1 MLPTYT
7 SEIVSPAAE
16 SLPAGVPETTV
27 LPTLQ
32 PADSLYQTARAAGQY
47 LEAARANA
55 TRRAYEADWRD
66 YESWCKQHDLRTL
79 PAEPT
84 TIALYLSALATQ
96 GRKSATIVRRLT
108 SINIAHKRH
117 GLPSPSANQ
126 PLISETLQGIRR
138 TLGTRQT
145 VKLPV
150 DLEMIRRA
158 IAAARGT
165 LAASRD
171 RAILLVGFAGG
182 MRRSEIARLRVE
194 DLTWHKRGITV
205 FLPTSKS
212 DQEGQGREVELP
224 LGNQPDGTP
233 LAALTCP
240 VRAIEQWMK
249 QASIKSGPLFRRIS
263 HAQTIGGGL
272 DPRSVGEI
280 IKKLLALAGMSPA
293 ELRHYGAHSLRAGF
307 ATEAWR
313 NGATELAIMRQTGH
327 KSSAMVRRYIR
338 ADKADRIDAASRLG
352 L

>member
-1 MLPTYT
+1 MMQLPT
-7 SEIVSPAAE
+7 SQMIVPAASNLPSRPLE
-16 SLPAGVPETTV
+16 VRNLPA
-27 LPTLQ
+27 LQ
-32 PADSLYQTARAAGQY
+32 PTDPLYQAARAAGQY
-47 LEAARANA
+47 LEAARSSS

-66 YESWCKQHDLRTL
+66 FQQWCSQHDLPCL
-79 PAEPT
+79 PTEPA
-84 TIALYLSALATQ
+84 TIALYLSALAER
-96 GRKSATIVRRLT
+96 GRKVATITRRLT
-108 SINIAHKRH
+108 SINIAHKRA
-117 GLPSPSANQ
+117 GFNSPSQNQ
-126 PLISETLQGIRR
+126 QLITETLQGIRR
-138 TLGTRQT
+138 TLGTRQQ

-150 DLEMIRRA
+150 NLEMIRRA
-158 IAAARGT
+158 IANARGT

-171 RAILLVGFAGG
+171 RALLLVGFAGG
-182 MRRSEIARLRVE
+182 MRRSELARLRVE

-224 LGNQPDGTP
+224 LGSQPEGTP

-249 QASIKSGPLFRRIS
+249 QAGIRKGLLFRRIS

-272 DPRSVGEI
+272 DPRSIGEI
-280 IKKLLALAGMSPA
+280 VKKLLAQAGMSEA

-338 ADKADRIDAASRLG
+338 ADKADRMAAASRLG